1 MEKSAKYSLSYP
13 KNTKKSMKN
22 VQLLMNQRNARKSEQ
37 SFPISKLAKIKIID
51 KFNFA
56 IVRGTK
62 SSSAILWR
70 M

>member
-51 KFNFA
+51 KFNF
-56 IVRGTK
+56 IKITFPLEK
-62 SSSAILWR
+62 
-70 M
+70 